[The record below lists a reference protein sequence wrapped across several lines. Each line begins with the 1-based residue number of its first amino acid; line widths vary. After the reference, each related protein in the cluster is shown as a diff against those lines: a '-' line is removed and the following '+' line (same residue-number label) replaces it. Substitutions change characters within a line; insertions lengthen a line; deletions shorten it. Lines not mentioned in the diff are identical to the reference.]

1 MQYKILVQ
9 FHIPEIEEEYE
20 AYIPINKTIG
30 EVSDLLLRVIREKYN
45 TFAEGSNIKM
55 YDKYTY
61 KVYRENDLVRNTGI
75 KNGSELIVIS

>member
-30 EVSDLLLRVIREKYN
+30 EVSNLLLRVIREKYN
-45 TFAEGSNIKM
+45 TFAEGGNIKM

>member
-30 EVSDLLLRVIREKYN
+30 EVI
-45 TFAEGSNIKM
+45 TASNPRKIQHLC
-55 YDKYTY
+55 
-61 KVYRENDLVRNTGI
+61 RR
-75 KNGSELIVIS
+75 